1 MARRLRLQFEGAV
14 YHVINRGNYRRD
26 LFETADKAKA
36 FERALFETCERMAW
50 RLYAY
55 VLMPNHFHLAIQTP
69 EANLVTG
76 MHWLQTTFATR
87 FNGYRQENGHLFQG
101 RYRAMLVEP
110 GAVLLRV
117 VNYIH
122 LNPVRA
128 KIVPVE
134 HFSRFRWS
142 SLRHFLK
149 TERASFFCAE
159 DWLTSALLTDDSAG
173 WLAYVQHLQRI
184 AIGTDA
190 ESDLEAMTR
199 GWAIGTPQ
207 WRRTL
212 AEEFKQTKLSPE
224 MTREES
230 QALTEAQWNTT
241 LRDLARQH
249 GVNLSRA
256 TADAKSAPWKLEL
269 AARMRESTTAGHRWL
284 CQTLCMGTP
293 SSLRR
298 MLCQR
303 AQKAKP

>member
-1 MARRLRLQFEGAV
+1 M

-36 FERALFETCERMAW
+36 FERVLFETCGRMGW
-50 RLYAY
+50 KLYAY
-55 VLMPNHFHLAIQTP
+55 VLMPNHFHLAIETP
-69 EANLVTG
+69 QANLVTG

-101 RYRAMLVEP
+101 RYRALLVQP
-110 GAVLLRV
+110 GAALLRV

-128 KIVPVE
+128 KIVPLE

-149 TERASFFCAE
+149 TERAPFFCAE

-173 WLAYVQHLQRI
+173 WRAYVRHLQRI
-184 AIGTDA
+184 AIGTDE
-190 ESDLEAMTR
+190 ESDSEAMTR
-199 GWAIGTPQ
+199 GWAIGSPQ
-207 WRRTL
+207 WRRSL
-212 AEEFKQTKLSPE
+212 AEEFKQTRLSPE
-224 MTREES
+224 MPREES
-230 QALTEAQWNTT
+230 QAFMEAQWNAR
-241 LRDLARQH
+241 LRDLARQCCAD
-249 GVNLSRA
+249 LSRT
-256 TADAKSAPWKLEL
+256 TAEPKSAPWKLEL
-269 AARMRESTTAGHRWL
+269 AARMRESTTATYPWL
-284 CQTLCMGTP
+284 CQALCMGAP

-303 AQKAKP
+303 VQKAER